1 MTTHNTFD
9 EEPTVP
15 LTTTRGEDEPSPVG
29 KPPDH
34 RTVEDEGSERSK
46 SLWRRMASP
55 LYIVGAGPWVAL
67 FSLIVLGII
76 SYTFLLP
83 AFPLAAAGALFGSAG
98 ALFLVPVVMLL
109 GLITLPVLGL
119 WFGYFERWRI
129 RVTGHGT
136 IANGHV
142 PVPLTNFGEWLKV
155 RYTEAATWREVA
167 SLVFGAFMASIS
179 GIIVFFE
186 SLILSIGAVIWYRLA
201 ISRDALNIWYE
212 RNSFGLN
219 TMFQSQVDI
228 YNREGMSHLVQ
239 PDINNP
245 QWIITPDM
253 WWLPLLSILIALFL
267 FAYINGLLAATS
279 TTLSKLILSPRPEE
293 YERKV
298 AKLTASRSTIV
309 DSFESE
315 RRSIERN
322 LHDGVQQ
329 ELVNINLRLGLA
341 EMETK
346 SLVARGLPV
355 QSIQQQITQSKAE
368 LTHALQTLRNTV
380 RGIYPA
386 VLEDHGLYAALE
398 ELTRHTVIPAQL
410 NFRLRERPRRE
421 VERVAYYT
429 VNEAITNTLKH
440 TAATRITVN
449 VWDSLTHLMVEV
461 SDNGGGGANLETGTG
476 LAGLRERAAA
486 LGGAVEVTS
495 VPGESSVV
503 VLSVP
508 LRP

>member
-1 MTTHNTFD
+1 M
-9 EEPTVP
+9 V
-15 LTTTRGEDEPSPVG
+15 
-29 KPPDH
+29 
-34 RTVEDEGSERSK
+34 
-46 SLWRRMASP
+46 
-55 LYIVGAGPWVAL
+55 L
-67 FSLIVLGII
+67 F
-76 SYTFLLP
+76 F
-83 AFPLAAAGALFGSAG
+83 
-98 ALFLVPVVMLL
+98 
-109 GLITLPVLGL
+109 
-119 WFGYFERWRI
+119 
-129 RVTGHGT
+129 
-136 IANGHV
+136 
-142 PVPLTNFGEWLKV
+142 
-155 RYTEAATWREVA
+155 TW
-167 SLVFGAFMASIS
+167 
-179 GIIVFFE
+179 
-186 SLILSIGAVIWYRLA
+186 
-201 ISRDALNIWYE
+201 
-212 RNSFGLN
+212 
-219 TMFQSQVDI
+219 
-228 YNREGMSHLVQ
+228 
-239 PDINNP
+239 
-245 QWIITPDM
+245 
-253 WWLPLLSILIALFL
+253 ILIALFL

-341 EMETK
+341 EMEAK
-346 SLVARGLPV
+346 SLVARGLPA

-398 ELTRHTVIPAQL
+398 ELTRHTVIPSQL